1 MQMVSVIIVNY
12 NGREHLKECL
22 SSGLGQSYGNFEVIL
37 VDNCSTDGS
46 AEYVQRN
53 FPKVKVVKNSDNL
66 GYGGGNN
73 IGFKNAR
80 GEYIVVLN
88 PDTVVDKDWLK
99 ELVNA
104 IQRRPNVKMVTSK
117 VLLYHDPKRINACG
131 NDIHFT
137 GLVFSRGLG
146 ERENHYT
153 KEEYVVAPSG
163 CSFLVPRE
171 LIEEIDFFDT
181 ELSNHWLFED
191 TDLAIRLQLRGYK
204 CLFVPSSKVYH
215 KFALKMNPQ
224 RYFMLERG
232 RYLLLLK
239 NFRRPTLILLLP
251 SLILTEAL
259 TWGYALC
266 QERKYILSK
275 VMAYKWILKNLHV
288 ILKKRAKVQKLRS
301 VGDKEVLKLTTWKIS
316 IPQQWLDQR
325 LFKTIAEAFFNTFYS
340 ISYRLTCRLPVK
352 CSNQRKKYVD

>member
-1 MQMVSVIIVNY
+1 MVSVIIVNY

-53 FPKVKVVKNSDNL
+53 FPKVKVVKNSENL

-99 ELVNA
+99 ELVKA
-104 IQRRPNVKMVTSK
+104 IQQRPNVKMVTSK
-117 VLLYHDPKRINACG
+117 VFLYHDPKRINACG

-146 ERENHYT
+146 EKENHYT

-171 LIEEIDFFDT
+171 LIEEIGFFDT

-215 KFALKMNPQ
+215 KFALKMDPQ

-239 NFRRPTLILLLP
+239 NFRRSTLILLLP
-251 SLILTEAL
+251 SLMLTEAL
-259 TWGYALC
+259 TWGYTLY
-266 QERKYILSK
+266 QKRKNIFFK
-275 VMAYKWILKNLHV
+275 VMAYNWMLKNLHI
-288 ILKKRAKVQKLRS
+288 ILKKRAKVQKLRN
-301 VGDKEVLKLTTWKIS
+301 VGDEEILGLMTWKIS
-316 IPQQWLDQR
+316 IPQQWLDQW
-325 LFKTIAEAFFNTFYS
+325 LFKTIAESFFNILYS
-340 ISYRLTCRLPVK
+340 ISYRLTCQLLIK
-352 CSNQRKKYVD
+352 

>member
-53 FPKVKVVKNSDNL
+53 FPKVKVVKNSENL

-153 KEEYVVAPSG
+153 EEGYVVAPSG

-171 LIEEIDFFDT
+171 LIEEIGFFDT

-204 CLFVPSSKVYH
+204 CLFTPHSKVYH
-215 KFALKMNPQ
+215 KFALKMSSL

-232 RYLLLLK
+232 RYMLLLK
-239 NFRRPTLILLLP
+239 NLSRKTLAIILP
-251 SLILTEAL
+251 SLALTEIL
-259 TWGYALC
+259 TWGFAILKG
-266 QERKYILSK
+266 QKY
-275 VMAYKWILKNLHV
+275 VMTKIVVYKWIIKSWQKM
-288 ILKKRAKVQKLRS
+288 IKKRRGVQKLRRIS
-301 VGDKEVLKLTTWKIS
+301 DKEILKLMTCRINLSEK
-316 IPQQWLDQR
+316 WLKKR
-325 LFKTIAEAFFNTFYS
+325 LFKTATETFFNVL
-340 ISYRLTCRLPVK
+340 YRILYKITLLLV
-352 CSNQRKKYVD
+352 